1 MRRSRD
7 DTKRR
12 RAECKA
18 PRERHYSAPPG
29 ATHFA
34 APGGAP
40 ACELVGRR
48 FDDRAVRAGARTR
61 PADAQPPYLAV
72 ARPSASST
80 IVPRPA
86 VELAAVHR
94 LSAVPRTCFERRL
107 STGVTSAGGGRRR
120 PGPAA

>member
-48 FDDRAVRAGARTR
+48 FDERAVRAGARTR
-61 PADAQPPYLAV
+61 SADAEPPYLAV
-72 ARPSASST
+72 ARFISLLDD
-80 IVPRPA
+80 RPA
-86 VELAAVHR
+86 TRGRAR
-94 LSAVPRTCFERRL
+94 
-107 STGVTSAGGGRRR
+107 GGPSFASRA
-120 PGPAA
+120 PHLF